1 MRSKVSSGFVRAAIH
16 YSIALAIPFSGPVA
30 LAASSSRSV
39 DQPAREFH
47 ELLKSTLPSAMTSPE
62 AMARIHMLPDQKIL
76 QAIDANS
83 AEAALELVSQ
93 TSLTQLVN
101 ETLSNQT
108 DKSIDAEAILRKQP
122 VTMVIVPGIFGEF
135 IPTRGFEDVLS
146 QPSKE
151 RDAFQAAVQKAAAEG
166 NVNAKD
172 SRFSISALSNK
183 DVSLNDVVNVGSLTD
198 KNGKTLARVVLL
210 YTDFMSLESLGDLK
224 LHAQIFNRRLS
235 KYLALTGKQKIA
247 LVGYSRGT
255 TLALEMLAQAKEQ
268 NLPYL
273 SSVKGMVGLG
283 GVIWGSALADDT
295 QTENSVMASLVH
307 EVQTLRNNVN
317 PESRTQTLVAW
328 TKFAAKV
335 AFILPKMNAKANA
348 PKASDLKNAQVPTS
362 LDPKSILSLVKTAWT
377 SLGLSKPISDFDKN
391 VRRFQA
397 VVDAALGGVDSLTS
411 KSRQAWW
418 TIRTL
423 PKNVTYYS
431 VTAAMANPEA
441 SSLEMSI
448 FDGAYGYSKR
458 SYDDLMLLQNRLDYE
473 SLSKVSLNDSQVS
486 VAQAMFL
493 PEAAAALNSAN
504 TGLKTQMLGTFGTHH
519 WGLALRIVNAMKDGR
534 TNPFPREALL
544 KALAAKV
551 ASDAKN

>member
-1 MRSKVSSGFVRAAIH
+1 MRSKMSSGFVRSAIH
-16 YSIALAIPFSGPVA
+16 YSLVIAIPLTGPIALAA
-30 LAASSSRSV
+30 SV

-47 ELLKSTLPSAMTSPE
+47 ELLRSTLPSPMTSPE
-62 AMARIHMLPDQKIL
+62 AMARIHMLPDNKIL

-83 AEAALELVSQ
+83 PESALELVSQ
-93 TSLTQLVN
+93 TSLSNLVA
-101 ETLSNQT
+101 ETLAHQT
-108 DKSIDAEAILRKQP
+108 DKMIDAEAALRKEP
-122 VTMVIVPGIFGEF
+122 ITMVIVPGIFGEF
-135 IPTRGFEDVLS
+135 IPTRGFEDVLM
-146 QPSKE
+146 QPSQE
-151 RDAFQAAVQKAAAEG
+151 REQFKAAVEKAAKAG
-166 NVNAKD
+166 DANAKD
-172 SRFSISALSNK
+172 SRFSITALENK
-183 DVSLNDVVNVGSLTD
+183 DVSLNDVINVGSLKGKD
-198 KNGKTLARVVLL
+198 GKTLARVVLL

-224 LHAQIFNRRLS
+224 IHAEKFNRRLS

-273 SSVKGMVGLG
+273 SSVKGMIGLG

-295 QTENSVMASLVH
+295 QNEKSIMTSLVS
-307 EVQTLRNNVN
+307 EVQSLRNNVN
-317 PESRTQTLVAW
+317 PDSRTQTLLAW

-335 AFILPKMNAKANA
+335 AFILPKMNNKANA

-362 LDPKSILSLVKTAWT
+362 LDTKSILTLVKTAWT
-377 SLGLSKPISDFDKN
+377 SLGLSKPISDFGNN
-391 VRRFQA
+391 VRRFQS
-397 VVDAALGGVDSLTS
+397 VVDAALSGVDSLTS

-418 TIRTL
+418 STRTL
-423 PKNVTYYS
+423 PKSVTYYS
-431 VTAAMANPEA
+431 MTAAMANPEA
-441 SSLEMSI
+441 NDLEKSI
-448 FDGAYGYSKR
+448 FDGAFGYSKR

-473 SLSKVSLNDSQVS
+473 SLGKISLNDSQVS

-493 PEAAAALNSAN
+493 PEAAAALNPAN
-504 TGLKTQMLGTFGTHH
+504 SGLKTQMLGTLGTHH

-551 ASDAKN
+551 ASDAKSSSRQ